1 VGTGSTGLRA
11 SSLIL
16 LPFILPCCSTNSRHR
31 RNKSTPEARSELF
44 LFQFRQAASRE
55 NGARVPAAP
64 ATTYKRAGTARLWD
78 ADRIAPI
85 GIYFYDQTSIE
96 SMPSA
101 KIHANGE
108 YAQRIDRVIDYLRG
122 NLDRPVKL
130 AELADVA
137 CFSEFHFHRIFSAV
151 AGETLNHFTNRLRLE
166 KAARLL
172 RYSEQSLTDIALDC
186 GFSSSATF
194 SRAFRSGYDTSPS
207 QFRKSGEI
215 KKSKIRKE
223 LFPEDEYGLPM
234 GAGEKRAAF
243 PVRLIDIGERQVA
256 YIRVTN
262 AFDMDKVLAALKKVI
277 EWAKSQDM
285 FSQGILFGMTVDDP
299 HVTPKHLYRY
309 EVCLASSLPFECMP
323 GMSKLKMPAMRYAA
337 IKVSGDIHKVA
348 TAWDYLYRDWL
359 INSAYEP
366 EHAPA
371 LEVFL
376 DKEGATDWS
385 HFELELCLPVRKA
398 AEMRS

>member
-1 VGTGSTGLRA
+1 M
-11 SSLIL
+11 
-16 LPFILPCCSTNSRHR
+16 
-31 RNKSTPEARSELF
+31 
-44 LFQFRQAASRE
+44 
-55 NGARVPAAP
+55 
-64 ATTYKRAGTARLWD
+64 
-78 ADRIAPI
+78 
-85 GIYFYDQTSIE
+85 SIK

-101 KIHANGE
+101 KTQANSE

-122 NLDRPVKL
+122 NLHRPVKL
-130 AELADVA
+130 RELANVA
-137 CFSEFHFHRIFSAV
+137 GFSEFHFHRIFGAV
-151 AGETLNHFTNRLRLE
+151 SGETLNTFTNRLRLE

-172 RYSEQSLTDIALDC
+172 RYSDQSLTDIALDC

-215 KKSKIRKE
+215 KKSKICKE
-223 LFPEDEYGLPM
+223 LFEDQDYDLPM
-234 GAGEKRAAF
+234 SAEEKRAAF
-243 PVRLIDIGERQVA
+243 PVRLIDVPERQVA

-262 AFDMDKVLAALKKVI
+262 AFEMDRVLAALKRMI
-277 EWAKSQDM
+277 EWAKCQDI

-309 EVCLASSLPFECMP
+309 EVCLASSLPFKCME
-323 GMSKLKMPAMRYAA
+323 GMSKLKMPAMRYAVT
-337 IKVSGDIHKVA
+337 KVSGDMRKVA
-348 TAWDYLYRDWL
+348 TAWDYIYRNWL

-376 DKEGATDWS
+376 EKENAMDWS
-385 HFELELCLPVRKA
+385 HFELELCLPVRKPT
-398 AEMRS
+398 ETRSGRN

>member
-1 VGTGSTGLRA
+1 MFLPRAPRQKAPLR
-11 SSLIL
+11 
-16 LPFILPCCSTNSRHR
+16 
-31 RNKSTPEARSELF
+31 
-44 LFQFRQAASRE
+44 FRQAGVGFLVAQCRSVPRAKAHAS
-55 NGARVPAAP
+55 
-64 ATTYKRAGTARLWD
+64 
-78 ADRIAPI
+78 
-85 GIYFYDQTSIE
+85 S
-96 SMPSA
+96 
-101 KIHANGE
+101 E
-108 YAQRIDRVIDYLRG
+108 YAHRIDRVIDYLRE

-137 CFSEFHFHRIFSAV
+137 CFSEFHFHRIFTAV
-151 AGETLNHFTNRLRLE
+151 SGETLNSFTNRLRLE

-172 RYSEQSLTDIALDC
+172 RYSAQSLTEIALEC

-215 KKSKIRKE
+215 KNSKICKE
-223 LFPEDEYGLPM
+223 LFSKDEYGLPM
-234 GAGEKRAAF
+234 SAEEKRAAF
-243 PVRLIDIGERQVA
+243 PVRLIDLPERQVA

-262 AFDMDKVLAALKKVI
+262 AFEMDRVLAALKRVI
-277 EWAKSQDM
+277 EWARSQDI
-285 FSQGILFGMTVDDP
+285 FAQGTLFGMSVDDP

-309 EVCLASSLPFECMP
+309 EVCLASSLPFECRD
-323 GMSKLKMPAMRYAA
+323 GVSKLKMPAMRYAA

-376 DKEGATDWS
+376 DKESALDWS
-385 HFELELCLPVRKA
+385 HFELDLCLPVRKP
-398 AEMRS
+398 AEMRSGRNG

>member
-1 VGTGSTGLRA
+1 MAVG
-11 SSLIL
+11 L
-16 LPFILPCCSTNSRHR
+16 L
-31 RNKSTPEARSELF
+31 
-44 LFQFRQAASRE
+44 
-55 NGARVPAAP
+55 
-64 ATTYKRAGTARLWD
+64 D
-78 ADRIAPI
+78 ADRIGAI
-85 GIYFYDQTSIE
+85 EVLCDTMLIE
-96 SMPSA
+96 SVPSQ
-101 KIHANGE
+101 KTQANSE
-108 YAQRIDRVIDYLRG
+108 YAERINRVIDYLRG
-122 NLDRPVKL
+122 NLDRQVKL
-130 AELADVA
+130 KELAKVA
-137 CFSEFHFHRIFSAV
+137 CLSEFHFHRIFGAV
-151 AGETLNHFTNRLRLE
+151 SGETVNNFTNRLRLE

-172 RYSEQSLTDIALDC
+172 RYSDQTVTDIALEC

-194 SRAFRSGYDTSPS
+194 SRAFRSGYGTSPS

-215 KKSKIRKE
+215 KNSKICKE

-234 GAGEKRAAF
+234 SAEEKRAAF
-243 PVRLIDIGERQVA
+243 PVRLIDIPERQVA

-262 AFDMDKVLAALKKVI
+262 AFEMDRVLAAVTTMT
-277 EWAKSQDM
+277 EWAKSQDI

-309 EVCLASSLPFECMP
+309 EVCLASSLPFKCRE
-323 GMSKLKMPAMRYAA
+323 GMSKLKMPAMRYAV

-376 DKEGATDWS
+376 DKESATDWS
-385 HFELELCLPVRKA
+385 HFELELCLPIRKP
-398 AEMRS
+398 AERRSGRNS